1 MIEDFLAKEIENPE
15 DNKPLIIQCEED
27 FGVKTLLVKWMLYHQ
42 KNFSTGYPL
51 QDIIL
56 PYFVTSSEKNT
67 NYYFAI
73 FRFLM
78 LLREKLNI
86 KQKVELLEEK
96 LRRFFGYWLGVCNR
110 KIEYLFSFFLFLNQ
124 KK

>member
-1 MIEDFLAKEIENPE
+1 M
-15 DNKPLIIQCEED
+15 IIQCEED

-42 KNFSTGYPL
+42 KNFSTTYPL

-56 PYFVTSSEKNT
+56 PYFVTAAEKKT
-67 NYYFAI
+67 NYFYLI

-78 LLREKLNI
+78 MLREKLNI

-96 LRRFFGYWLGVCNR
+96 LRKFFGYWLDVCNR
-110 KIEYLFSFFLFLNQ
+110 KIEYF
-124 KK
+124 